1 MHTLVNICTTNITN
15 DTYKQMFQ
23 AYEHDYFDIYKAGK
37 HLWEYLHEDDFS
49 EQVGLL
55 LLLVEGRESVRV
67 AYVSRKRVPDSL
79 GLKFERMLAKRFG
92 VCPWDAKE
100 PFSKILRAAQ

>member
-1 MHTLVNICTTNITN
+1 MSMIILIFTRQKTFV
-15 DTYKQMFQ
+15 
-23 AYEHDYFDIYKAGK
+23 
-37 HLWEYLHEDDFS
+37 EYLHEEDFS

-67 AYVSRKRVPDSL
+67 AYVSRKRVPNSL